1 MKAITHISTL
11 RLLATGMLLLGIALM
26 PELVLAQASPF
37 QAGATAL
44 QTNILTLL
52 TPVAVIV
59 VMILGVVAATGRISW
74 GWPISALVGIAVMFG
89 APQIVAWTRGMFG
102 V

>member
-1 MKAITHISTL
+1 MPVISIHAV
-11 RLLATGMLLLGIALM
+11 RQVVAASILLGIALI
-26 PELVLAQASPF
+26 PDLALAQSSPF
-37 QAGATAL
+37 QTGATAL

-52 TPVAVIV
+52 TPVAAIVIMV
-59 VMILGVVAATGRISW
+59 LGVVAATGRISW
-74 GWPISALVGIAVMFG
+74 GWPIAAVVGIAVMFG

>member
-1 MKAITHISTL
+1 MYRNRFNSVVRVPIA
-11 RLLATGMLLLGIALM
+11 GMLIAGALLPALAW
-26 PELVLAQASPF
+26 AQTSPF
-37 QAGATAL
+37 QTGATAL

-52 TPVAVIV
+52 TPVAIILIMV
-59 VMILGVVAATGRISW
+59 LGVVAATGRISW
-74 GWPISALVGIAVMFG
+74 GWPLAALVGIAVMFG

>member
-1 MKAITHISTL
+1 MSLISSHAVRQL
-11 RLLATGMLLLGIALM
+11 IVAGILLCGLALA
-26 PELVLAQASPF
+26 PDIVLAQSSPF
-37 QAGATAL
+37 QTGATAL

-52 TPVAVIV
+52 TPIAAIVIMV
-59 VMILGVVAATGRISW
+59 LGIVAATGRISW
-74 GWPISALVGIAVMFG
+74 GWPITAVVGIAVMFG